1 MICDECGREFHG
13 SEATQDY
20 RFDRCGDQNNWKVPM
35 MICPACAEGRGKT
48 LMWYVYFFV
57 VLLAG
62 GLIVG
67 VLTQAF

>member
-1 MICDECGREFHG
+1 
-13 SEATQDY
+13 
-20 RFDRCGDQNNWKVPM
+20 M

-48 LMWYVYFFV
+48 LMGYVYFFV

-67 VLTQAF
+67 LLTQAF